1 MQKSH
6 RTCFVKLHTVGV
18 SVYDKFYI
26 IFFENRIPIVS
37 AIYIQLMVVLKAT
50 KHLARSQSWTKYS
63 IEKKISATSFLCFL
77 SFFHVRNFNFNF
89 KKRGKPFCIEELDMF
104 FNTLARAWIATW
116 ARIRQYRANKCSHNN
131 IYNICTKRKWVT
143 LVIFRC
149 NETNCNQ
156 NKEFTQHFLNEMKH
170 MFNTNDKSS

>member
-50 KHLARSQSWTKYS
+50 KHLARSQYKQN
-63 IEKKISATSFLCFL
+63 IQLKKK
-77 SFFHVRNFNFNF
+77 N
-89 KKRGKPFCIEELDMF
+89 
-104 FNTLARAWIATW
+104 
-116 ARIRQYRANKCSHNN
+116 
-131 IYNICTKRKWVT
+131 
-143 LVIFRC
+143 
-149 NETNCNQ
+149 
-156 NKEFTQHFLNEMKH
+156 
-170 MFNTNDKSS
+170 